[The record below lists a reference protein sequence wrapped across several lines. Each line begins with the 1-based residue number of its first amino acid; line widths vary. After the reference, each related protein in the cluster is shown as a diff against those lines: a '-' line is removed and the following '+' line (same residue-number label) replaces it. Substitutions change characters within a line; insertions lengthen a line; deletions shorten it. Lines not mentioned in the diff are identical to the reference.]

1 MNKKKI
7 LVMGIV
13 LLWIFV
19 FGCLGGILKKYD
31 GELLDADKQ
40 HMIGASYMTMN
51 NEFYNIVSEE
61 IIQRVEAEGDQ
72 WVQNNLKRFIVN
84 VLQQWYS
91 CCRTF
96 LM

>member
-1 MNKKKI
+1 MNKKKF
-7 LVMGIV
+7 LVIGIV

-19 FGCLGGILKKYD
+19 FGCLGCILKKYD

-61 IIQRVEAEGDQ
+61 IIQRVEAESNQG
-72 WVQNNLKRFIVN
+72 
-84 VLQQWYS
+84 
-91 CCRTF
+91 CRIIRKIYCKCLAT
-96 LM
+96 MV

>member
-1 MNKKKI
+1 MNKKKF
-7 LVMGIV
+7 LVIGIV

-31 GELLDADKQ
+31 GKLLDADKQ

-61 IIQRVEAEGDQ
+61 IIQRVEAKS
-72 WVQNNLKRFIVN
+72 N
-84 VLQQWYS
+84 
-91 CCRTF
+91 
-96 LM
+96 

>member
-1 MNKKKI
+1 MD
-7 LVMGIV
+7 LCARR
-13 LLWIFV
+13 LS
-19 FGCLGGILKKYD
+19 GGILKKYD

-72 WVQNNLKRFIVN
+72 G
-84 VLQQWYS
+84 
-91 CCRTF
+91 CRIISKD
-96 LM
+96 LL